1 MNSGACGGND
11 GDGGRDKDGKT
22 PEQRH
27 REHIQQMDDLKR
39 REEVLLDSTFLNF
52 FFTPNF
58 HTGPC
63 SVTDNADV
71 RVGSR
76 QHKIAILIYG

>member
-1 MNSGACGGND
+1 MNSGACGGNG

-39 REEVLLDSTFLNF
+39 REEVLLDSTFFKF
-52 FFTPNF
+52 FFYT
-58 HTGPC
+58 
-63 SVTDNADV
+63 
-71 RVGSR
+71 
-76 QHKIAILIYG
+76 